1 MKISYA
7 FPWVKGLK
15 ASLGLVYDTSYSED
29 NGFLVGYNVNAYSAD
44 SKSYN
49 LMRASSTSE
58 KGNYTKSASSFRR
71 FMVRPSVGM
80 LIPLASMQF
89 QPYSYMN
96 RHN

>member
-1 MKISYA
+1 M
-7 FPWVKGLK
+7 PWVKGLK

-58 KGNYTKSASSFRR
+58 KGN
-71 FMVRPSVGM
+71 
-80 LIPLASMQF
+80 
-89 QPYSYMN
+89 
-96 RHN
+96 

>member
-1 MKISYA
+1 M
-7 FPWVKGLK
+7 K

-71 FMVRPSVGM
+71 FMVRPSEEYANTLGKHADSA
-80 LIPLASMQF
+80 LFL
-89 QPYSYMN
+89 Y
-96 RHN
+96 

>member
-49 LMRASSTSE
+49 LMRKVITLNLHLLSE
-58 KGNYTKSASSFRR
+58 DLWSARVWS
-71 FMVRPSVGM
+71 M